1 MVSSCCI
8 GAFDRHQRI
17 GFEGFVAKPSDGEH
31 HRSNAADAVGKH
43 YRTNAAY
50 AVAQH
55 NRSNATDSVGKHH
68 GADAANALEVVIG
81 SSL

>member
-8 GAFDRHQRI
+8 GGFDRHQRNGI
-17 GFEGFVAKPSDGEH
+17 EGFVGQSSYGEH
-31 HRSNAADAVGKH
+31 DSSDAANSVGEH

-55 NRSNATDSVGKHH
+55 NRTNATDSVGKHH
-68 GADAANALEVVIG
+68 GADAANALEVVVK

>member
-8 GAFDRHQRI
+8 GGFDRHQRDGI
-17 GFEGFVAKPSDGEH
+17 KGFVGQPRDGEH
-31 HRSNAADAVGKH
+31 DGSNAANAVGEH
-43 YRTNAAY
+43 YRTDAAY
-50 AVAQH
+50 TVAQH

-68 GADAANALEVVIG
+68 GADAANALEVVVK

>member
-1 MVSSCCI
+1 MVSSCRI
-8 GAFDRHQRI
+8 GAFDRHQRY

-31 HRSNAADAVGKH
+31 YRTDAANSVGEH

-55 NRSNATDSVGKHH
+55 NRSNAADSVGKYH
-68 GADAANALEVVIG
+68 GADAANALEVVVKN
-81 SSL
+81 SL

>member
-8 GAFDRHQRI
+8 GSFDRHQRN
-17 GFEGFVAKPSDGEH
+17 GSKGFVGQPSNGEH
-31 HRSNAADAVGKH
+31 NSSDAANAVGKH
-43 YRTNAAY
+43 HRTNAAD

-68 GADAANALEVVIG
+68 GADAANALEVVVK